1 MKLFF
6 IAASALTLS
15 ACATTPTGGL
25 DLCKGAALRRQAY
38 TVAVTA
44 ADIYI
49 ASGRPVPAS
58 VELGRQAAVIALTAL
73 DARCP
78 VGNL

>member
-1 MKLFF
+1 MKLLLLA
-6 IAASALTLS
+6 IAAASLS
-15 ACATTPTGGL
+15 ACATTPAGGL

-38 TVAVTA
+38 TVAITA

-49 ASGRPVPAS
+49 ASGRPVPAP
-58 VELGRQAAVIALTAL
+58 VELGRQAAVVALTAL

-78 VGNL
+78 VA